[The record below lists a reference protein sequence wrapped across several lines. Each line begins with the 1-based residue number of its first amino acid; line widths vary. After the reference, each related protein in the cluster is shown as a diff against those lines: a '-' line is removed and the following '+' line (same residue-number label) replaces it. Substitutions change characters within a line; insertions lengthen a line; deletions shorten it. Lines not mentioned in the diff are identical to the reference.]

1 MQTPKDIHKLIA
13 SGESATLEFK
23 QNFND
28 EVIES
33 IVAFANSTGG
43 SVLIGVSNTGKITG
57 TTTGNETLQNWANEI
72 KNKTSPAQVV
82 DITDYE
88 MEGKVICQIRV
99 NEYPVKPVSFKGR
112 YFKRVK
118 NSNHQLNVREISE
131 IHLQSLQLSWDA
143 YPYPKATL
151 DGLDYHKIR
160 QFIAKVNN
168 SDRFILPENV
178 EDALNKLRMVV
189 DNVPVNAAMLLFA
202 KEHLN
207 HNVHVGRF
215 KTPAM
220 IIDDKIYKGGLFELV
235 EETMRYIIGQIKVAF
250 EITGKTTQRTEIFEY
265 PIPALRELVLNA
277 VIHRDYTSPVDIQI
291 KIYDQGITFF
301 NPGKLYG
308 GITIEQLKTDSYQSR
323 TRNKLIAEAFYLTKD
338 IEKYGS
344 GYIRIRREIKEYP
357 TMKVEY
363 RELGDGFLVEI
374 KYEKQKLSSRTE
386 ADVVDGVVDGVVNGV
401 VNTRLNKIIELIK
414 SDKAVSASQIAKA
427 LNISSRTVQRDI
439 DKLKKQKR
447 IMRIGSEKGGH
458 WKINEK

>member
-1 MQTPKDIHKLIA
+1 MTTSAEIQKLIQ
-13 SGESATLEFK
+13 SGENETLEFK
-23 QNFND
+23 SSFND

-33 IVAFANSTGG
+33 IVAFANSSGG
-43 SVLIGVSNTGKITG
+43 SVLVGVSNAGKITG

-72 KNKTSPAQVV
+72 KNKTIPAQVV

-88 MEGKVICQIRV
+88 VEGKSVCQIRV

-151 DGLDYHKIR
+151 DDLDYHKIR
-160 QFIAKVNN
+160 QFVAKVNN
-168 SDRFILPENV
+168 SGRFILPEKV
-178 EDALNKLRMVV
+178 EDALSKLRMVV

-202 KEHLN
+202 KEPLN

-215 KTPAM
+215 KTPSM
-220 IIDDKIYKGGLFELV
+220 IIDDKIYKGGLFEVV

-277 VIHRDYTSPVDIQI
+277 IIHRDYTSPVDIQI
-291 KIYDQGITFF
+291 KIFDQSITFF
-301 NPGKLYG
+301 NPGRLYG
-308 GITIEQLKTDSYQSR
+308 NLTIEELKTDSYQSR

-344 GYIRIRREIKEYP
+344 GYIRIRTEIKQYP
-357 TMKVEY
+357 TMKFEY

-386 ADVVDGVVDGVVNGV
+386 ADVVDGVVDSVVDSV
-401 VNTRLNKIIELIK
+401 VDIRLNKIIELIK
-414 SDKAVSASQIAKA
+414 SDTDVSASQIAEA

-447 IMRIGSEKGGH
+447 IIRVGPEKGGH
-458 WKINEK
+458 WEIIQK

>member
-1 MQTPKDIHKLIA
+1 MTTSAEIQKLIQ
-13 SGESATLEFK
+13 SGENETLEFK
-23 QNFND
+23 SSFND

-33 IVAFANSTGG
+33 IVAFANSSGG
-43 SVLIGVSNTGKITG
+43 SVLVGVSNAGKITG

-72 KNKTSPAQVV
+72 KNKTIPAQVV

-88 MEGKVICQIRV
+88 VEGKSVCQIRV

-151 DGLDYHKIR
+151 DDLDYHKIR
-160 QFIAKVNN
+160 QFVAKVNN
-168 SDRFILPENV
+168 SGRFILPEKV
-178 EDALNKLRMVV
+178 EDALSKLRMVV

-202 KEHLN
+202 KEPLN

-215 KTPAM
+215 KTPSM
-220 IIDDKIYKGGLFELV
+220 IIDDKIYKGGLFEVV

-277 VIHRDYTSPVDIQI
+277 IIHRDYTSPVDIQI
-291 KIYDQGITFF
+291 KIFDQSITFF
-301 NPGKLYG
+301 NPGRLYG
-308 GITIEQLKTDSYQSR
+308 NLTIEELKTDSYQSR

-357 TMKVEY
+357 TMKFEY

-386 ADVVDGVVDGVVNGV
+386 ADVVDGVVDSVVDSV
-401 VNTRLNKIIELIK
+401 VDIRLNKIIELIK
-414 SDKAVSASQIAKA
+414 SDTDVSASQIAEA

-447 IMRIGSEKGGH
+447 IIRVGPEKGGH
-458 WKINEK
+458 WEIIQK

>member
-1 MQTPKDIHKLIA
+1 MMQDIKDIRKLIT

-28 EVIES
+28 EAIET
-33 IVAFANSTGG
+33 IVAFANSSGG
-43 SVLIGVSNTGKITG
+43 SVLIGVSNNMKITG

-82 DITDYE
+82 DITDHE
-88 MEGKVICQIRV
+88 IDGKVICQIRV

-143 YPYPKATL
+143 YPYPKATM
-151 DGLDYHKIR
+151 DDLDYHKIR
-160 QFIAKVNN
+160 QFITKVNN
-168 SDRFILPENV
+168 SGRFILPENV

-215 KTPAM
+215 KTPSM
-220 IIDDKIYKGGLFELV
+220 IIDDKIYKGGLFEVV

-291 KIYDQGITFF
+291 KIFDQSITFF
-301 NPGKLYG
+301 NPGRLYG
-308 GITIEQLKTDSYQSR
+308 GLTIEQLKTDSYQSQ

-344 GYIRIRREIKEYP
+344 GFIRIRKEIKEYP
-357 TMKVEY
+357 SMEFAY
-363 RELGDGFLVEI
+363 SELGSGFLVEI
-374 KYEKQKLSSRTE
+374 KYEKQKLSTKTE
-386 ADVVDGVVDGVVNGV
+386 PDVVDGVVEDVVEDV
-401 VNTRLNKIIELIK
+401 VDRRLKKVLELIK
-414 SDKAVSASQIAKA
+414 GNKDISASQIATA

-439 DKLKKQKR
+439 DRLKKQKR
-447 IMRIGSEKGGH
+447 IIRVGPEKGGH
-458 WKINEK
+458 WEIIQ